1 MGRAGV
7 EVVKQCGKLCLC
19 GAERARERERGGAA
33 PLSAALRRLLS
44 LELSLDK
51 GQGRI

>member
-19 GAERARERERGGAA
+19 GAERKRERERGAA

>member
-1 MGRAGV
+1 MRTVARAGV

-19 GAERARERERGGAA
+19 GREREGEGGAA

-51 GQGRI
+51 RQGRI

>member
-1 MGRAGV
+1 MRQIVFEWGRR
-7 EVVKQCGKLCLC
+7 EV
-19 GAERARERERGGAA
+19 GAE

-51 GQGRI
+51 GQGCV